1 MLTIHTEDKELW
13 DEEKEQF
20 YYISGC
26 TFNLEHS
33 LLSISEWEKKYHK
46 SFINTDNKTKEETL
60 DYIKMMIVDGNGD
73 PDELIKGLS
82 EKQFEEIGRYIND
95 PMTATTISE
104 EEENEISKKG
114 SSHKFTTSEEI
125 YSWMCA
131 QNIPFE
137 CEKWHLN
144 RLIILIKLCAI
155 SNKPKDKKKK
165 RMTSSD
171 LAMRRAKMDAAR
183 AKFASKK

>member
-1 MLTIHTEDKELW
+1 MLTIHTEDKEFW
-13 DEEKEQF
+13 DEEKNRF
-20 YYISGC
+20 YYTKSCG

-33 LLSISEWEKKYHK
+33 LRSISEWEKKYHK

-60 DYIKMMIVDGNGD
+60 DYIKMMIIDGEGD
-73 PDELIKGLS
+73 PDEFVNCLS
-82 EKQFEEIGRYIND
+82 EKQYEEIGRYIND
-95 PMTATTISE
+95 PMTATVISE
-104 EEENEISKKG
+104 DEENEISKKG

-137 CEKWHLN
+137 CENWHLN
-144 RLIILIKLCAI
+144 RLIVLIKLCAI
-155 SNKPKDKKKK
+155 NNKPKDKKKK

-171 LAMRRAKMDAAR
+171 LAMRRAKMEAAR
-183 AKFASKK
+183 AKYSKH